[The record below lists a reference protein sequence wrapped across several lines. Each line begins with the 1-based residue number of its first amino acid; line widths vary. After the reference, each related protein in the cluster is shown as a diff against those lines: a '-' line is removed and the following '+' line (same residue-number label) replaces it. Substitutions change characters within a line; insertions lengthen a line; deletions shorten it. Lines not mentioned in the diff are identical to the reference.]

1 LEPFWPETQQFER
14 IHGHDELQ
22 QSLAHDQWN
31 ACCRWPHAAR
41 AGARATRHA
50 LEPPER
56 AERAKRAKRAKRAE
70 RAERASIVSTGDMS
84 THAAL
89 AASK

>member
-1 LEPFWPETQQFER
+1 MGFWFER

-56 AERAKRAKRAKRAE
+56 AERAKRAKRAE
-70 RAERASIVSTGDMS
+70 CAERASIVSTGDMS